1 MALEIQINDRTATI
15 EKVAEEN
22 SIITFKVDGKL
33 YEVDIEMVENGVYSI
48 LYNGKSYNVEM
59 IEGRDSKSYF
69 VNTLSGNYEL
79 EVVDAERKYK
89 KNRKGGDLDDAAQ
102 IVSPMPGKVVKIPV
116 GIGDMVKPGEP
127 VIIISAMKMESEY
140 TVKKERVVKEILVK
154 EGDTV
159 AANQVMVILE

>member
-48 LYNGKSYNVEM
+48 LYNGKSFNVEM

>member
-1 MALEIQINDRTATI
+1 
-15 EKVAEEN
+15 
-22 SIITFKVDGKL
+22 VDGKL

>member
-1 MALEIQINDRTATI
+1 
-15 EKVAEEN
+15 
-22 SIITFKVDGKL
+22 
-33 YEVDIEMVENGVYSI
+33 
-48 LYNGKSYNVEM
+48 
-59 IEGRDSKSYF
+59 
-69 VNTLSGNYEL
+69 
-79 EVVDAERKYK
+79 
-89 KNRKGGDLDDAAQ
+89 
-102 IVSPMPGKVVKIPV
+102 MPGKVVKIPV